1 MHKQRVKKS
10 VDSTFNE
17 ANNIMISMIF
27 FYRNYACSVLYFCP
41 LKTVIDA
48 CVISQPVKLSFF
60 SVFILLL
67 GLSKETPELKFASG
81 FVLLI
86 VRSQIAIKS
95 SSRIRNLLTA
105 THA

>member
-17 ANNIMISMIF
+17 ANNIM
-27 FYRNYACSVLYFCP
+27 
-41 LKTVIDA
+41 
-48 CVISQPVKLSFF
+48 
-60 SVFILLL
+60 
-67 GLSKETPELKFASG
+67 ETPELKFAPG

>member
-48 CVISQPVKLSFF
+48 CVISQPVKL
-60 SVFILLL
+60 
-67 GLSKETPELKFASG
+67 
-81 FVLLI
+81 
-86 VRSQIAIKS
+86 
-95 SSRIRNLLTA
+95 
-105 THA
+105 